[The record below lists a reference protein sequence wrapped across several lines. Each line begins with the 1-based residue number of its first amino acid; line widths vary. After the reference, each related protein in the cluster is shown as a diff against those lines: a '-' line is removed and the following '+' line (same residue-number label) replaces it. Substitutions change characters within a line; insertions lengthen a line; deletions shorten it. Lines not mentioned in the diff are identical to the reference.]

1 MATQVVTD
9 SLIHRWEAADYTAN
23 STTWVDQIGSKKLTF
38 GTAPSSKTDDGVELT
53 TSNTF
58 TSEALTAVT
67 YPATFE
73 WIGRID
79 GNWNNSTPGNV
90 FGWSNSNGLWG
101 GICCYSKTSSN
112 GIQLDIASS
121 GSITSKVYT
130 TGAHHI
136 VLTITSSTTT
146 LYVDST
152 TSKGTSSNSAARISK
167 KYLYNSEG
175 SGRFYGA
182 ISAMRIWNK
191 CLSSSE
197 IETLFTE
204 EAAEDV
210 GYVKVNG
217 VWTQAKSVYVKE
229 STGWTASSWDDLQ
242 TIFKTDKIKISS

>member
-9 SLIHRWEAADYTAN
+9 GLIHRWEASGYTA
-23 STTWVDQIGSKKLTF
+23 GSKTWTDSVGSKALTF
-38 GTAPSSKTDDGVELT
+38 GTAPTSVSDDGVELT

-58 TSEALTAVT
+58 TSAALTTVT

-79 GNWNNSTPGNV
+79 GNWSNSSPGNV
-90 FGWSNSNGLWG
+90 FGWSSSNALWG

-112 GIQLDIASS
+112 GIQLDIGSS
-121 GSITSKVYT
+121 GTITSKVYT

-136 VLTITSSTTT
+136 VVTITSSTTT

-152 TSKGTSSNSAARISK
+152 TSKGTTTSSTGRSSK
-167 KYLYNSEG
+167 TYLYNNEG

-182 ISAMRIWNK
+182 IYAMRMWNK

-204 EAAEDV
+204 EAAEDT

-217 VWTQAKSVYVKE
+217 VWKQAKSVWVKE
-229 STGWTASSWDDLQ
+229 STGWTEKSWDDVQ
-242 TIFKTDKIKISS
+242 TIFKTENVKA